1 MMEHMSNATSKSL
14 SLTIAAVAAVA
25 ILLTIA
31 IFPAA
36 GMAGIAQY
44 RHRSIAYA
52 QQQQPSPQAT
62 NASASAGNT
71 ATNAITVVISSGASV
86 NQTNQYFVPNSV
98 QVPSGSNVTWIN
110 NDTAAH
116 TATAGNPK
124 QGPSGQFDTGLFN
137 PGANASVTIQD
148 QPGATIP
155 YYCTVHPWMIATVT
169 VVAPGQDMA
178 AASPTANTTAPQ

>member
-1 MMEHMSNATSKSL
+1 MSNATSKNVSL
-14 SLTIAAVAAVA
+14 AIAALAAAA

-31 IFPAA
+31 IFPAV
-36 GMAGIAQY
+36 GMAGITQY
-44 RHRSIAYA
+44 PHRSIAYA
-52 QQQQPSPQAT
+52 QQQPPPPQAT
-62 NASASAGNT
+62 NASASASNT
-71 ATNAITVVISSGASV
+71 ATNAITVVIPSGASV
-86 NQTNQYFVPNSV
+86 NQTNQYYVPNSI

-116 TATAGNPK
+116 TSTAGNPQ

-148 QPGATIP
+148 QSGATIP

-169 VVAPGQDMA
+169 VVAPGQNVA
-178 AASPTANTTAPQ
+178 AASPTANNTAPQ

>member
-1 MMEHMSNATSKSL
+1 VIPVNFFHLLVIVKILPIRCHNQDRRVKGDLEMDSLTQHMSNATSKSL

-52 QQQQPSPQAT
+52 QQQQPSPQST
-62 NASASAGNT
+62 NASASASNT

-86 NQTNQYFVPNSV
+86 NQTNQYFVPNSI
-98 QVPSGSNVTWIN
+98 QVSSGSNVTWIN

-116 TATAGNPK
+116 TATAGNPQQALRDNLIRDYST
-124 QGPSGQFDTGLFN
+124 QGQMLR
-137 PGANASVTIQD
+137 
-148 QPGATIP
+148 
-155 YYCTVHPWMIATVT
+155 
-169 VVAPGQDMA
+169 
-178 AASPTANTTAPQ
+178 